1 MSATAPT
8 RKARPDLTARRL
20 DNRQPF
26 RTAIP
31 CKICGDKA
39 FGFDIVDFNKYCSQ
53 EDFYSF
59 GFSGI
64 NVEYH
69 RCRLCKAIFTDFFDE
84 WTAADFSRH
93 VYNEDYIKVDSEYV
107 EVRPRF
113 VARDMVGR
121 WGDCRKA
128 RVLDYGSGAGVFA
141 DELRRQGYAD
151 VEAYDPF
158 SSPEKPTGTFDIVTC
173 FEVIE
178 HTPSPVATV
187 RDMCSYLKPDGC
199 IIVSQ
204 TLQPDNIDQLRGNWW
219 YIGPRNGHICT
230 YTADTMALLAQT
242 CGLTFHNGEGPYGF
256 SRPEMSPF
264 ARRALATMGR
274 PHYFAPLLAPAAQA
288 GARDV
293 DRRCWD
299 KAERTESGSFR
310 WSIARRLD
318 WPAPAM
324 PHTPATLRAVIPFSD
339 RITPEFLDDIYIA
352 RGWSRTP
359 FRVEG
364 ATLVADLDLKSPLD
378 AIRVTTPRPITP
390 RQLKGEDDDRP
401 LGLAVLSQP

>member
-1 MSATAPT
+1 MPANTLASGAAG
-8 RKARPDLTARRL
+8 RL
-20 DNRQPF
+20 DEKLPF

-31 CKICGDKA
+31 CKVCGNKA

-59 GFSGI
+59 GFSG
-64 NVEYH
+64 VSVQYH
-69 RCRLCKAIFTDFFDE
+69 RCRVCKAIFTSFFDE
-84 WTAADFSRH
+84 WTTADFAKH
-93 VYNEDYIKVDSEYV
+93 VYNEDYIKVDSEYA
-107 EVRPRF
+107 EVRPRQ
-113 VARDMVGR
+113 VARDMASR
-121 WGDCRKA
+121 WKDCLGA

-141 DELRRQGYAD
+141 DELRRLGYQH

-178 HTPSPVATV
+178 HTPTPTGTI

-204 TLQPDNIDQLRGNWW
+204 TLQPKNIEQLRGNWW

-230 YTADTMALLAQT
+230 YTPDTMALLAQGN
-242 CGLTFHNGEGPYGF
+242 GLTFHNGEGPYGF
-256 SRPEMSPF
+256 SRPEMSGY

-274 PHYFAPLLAPAAQA
+274 PHYFAPLLAPAARA
-288 GARDV
+288 HARDV

-299 KAERTESGSFR
+299 KAEVAEGGEFR
-310 WSIARRLD
+310 WSIARRLV

-324 PHTPATLRAVIPFSD
+324 PHLPATLRAVIPFSD
-339 RITPEFLDDIYIA
+339 RITREFLDDIHIS
-352 RGWSRTP
+352 RGWTPTP
-359 FRVEG
+359 FRTEG
-364 ATLVADLDLKSPLD
+364 QTLVADMELKSPLD

-390 RQLKGEDDDRP
+390 RALKGEDDDRP
-401 LGLAVLSQP
+401 LGLAVLSAS